1 MESADN
7 FAFLLPFILL
17 TFGIVFL
24 LVARYERRPA
34 LSWGIGYG
42 LAAAGFAGPA
52 LRFWLPIPAVALI
65 CDALFIGACY
75 FYGQALLEHFRRPP
89 CRLLR
94 GGLALAGLA
103 AAVYADLVAGDLKL
117 ELLFNDLVTV
127 LLLFVPLVL
136 SVRHPR
142 RWLDVVLLGLAGM
155 VILET
160 VLRNIFLL
168 LLARVPGDMADFATS
183 DYAAIMRTTASA
195 IGLLLALTALATVA
209 LDILARYRHAA
220 ERDALTDMLN
230 RRGFEHALADRTGR
244 GGFSGAVIVCD
255 IDRFKHIN
263 DVFGHQQGDKV
274 LVAIAAILTRYLPAR
289 ALAARFG
296 GEEFVICLPDYALD
310 EAGVLADMLRLAVAS
325 HGWPAIGIDR
335 QVTASFGCAAAEPGD
350 RSVHDAIGRA
360 DANLYAAKIEGR
372 NRVVS
377 LVGAGQRDGAGTAGK
392 DVSFSPVRSCS
403 R

>member
-1 MESADN
+1 MEAADN

-17 TFGIVFL
+17 TFGSAFL

-42 LAAAGFAGPA
+42 LAAAAFAGPS

-65 CDALFIGACY
+65 CDALFIGAFY
-75 FYGQALLEHFRRPP
+75 FYGQAMLEHFRRPTY
-89 CRLLR
+89 RLLR
-94 GGLALAGLA
+94 GGLALTGLA
-103 AAVYADLVAGDLKL
+103 AAVYADLVAGDLEL

-168 LLARVPGDMADFATS
+168 LLARVPADMADFATS
-183 DYAAIMRTTASA
+183 NYAAIMQTTASA
-195 IGLLLALTALATVA
+195 ISLLLALTALATVA
-209 LDILARYRHAA
+209 LDVLARYRHAA
-220 ERDALTDMLN
+220 ERDALTGMLN
-230 RRGFEHALADRTGR
+230 RRGFEQALADRSGR

-255 IDRFKHIN
+255 IDRFKQIN
-263 DVFGHQQGDKV
+263 DAFGHPQGDKV
-274 LVAIAAILTRYLPAR
+274 LVAIAAILTRYLPAQ

-296 GEEFVICLPDYALD
+296 GEEFVICLPGYALT

-335 QVTASFGCAAAEPGD
+335 QVTASFGCAVAEPGD
-350 RSVHDAIGRA
+350 RSVHDAIVRA
-360 DANLYAAKIEGR
+360 DANLYAAKTEGR

-377 LVGAGQRDGAGTAGK
+377 LVGAERGAGAAGK
-392 DVSFSPVRSCS
+392 GVSFSPVRSYS